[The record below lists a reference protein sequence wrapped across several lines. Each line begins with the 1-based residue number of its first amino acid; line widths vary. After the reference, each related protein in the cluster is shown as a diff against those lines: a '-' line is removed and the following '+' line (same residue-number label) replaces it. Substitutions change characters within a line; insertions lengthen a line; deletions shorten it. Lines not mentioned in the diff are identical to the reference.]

1 MLPVPMATLGRV
13 AGLGENGQEVGPVA
27 GDTDLNSGQSPRRGS
42 GLKEECIVGE
52 GISGWCWGDRQRQA
66 SGTWGGR
73 SQPAGPEGSPMQKA
87 CSGAGKAVLPRGG
100 KPQGKHKHF
109 KAHCQVSERKA
120 PSQVPPRP

>member
-1 MLPVPMATLGRV
+1 MATLGRV

-27 GDTDLNSGQSPRRGS
+27 GDTELNSGQSPRRGS

-52 GISGWCWGDRQRQA
+52 GISGWCWGGQTETGIWDLGGGSQA
-66 SGTWGGR
+66 
-73 SQPAGPEGSPMQKA
+73 AGPEGSPMQKA
-87 CSGAGKAVLPRGG
+87 RSGAGKAVLPRGG
-100 KPQGKHKHF
+100 KPQGKHKHS